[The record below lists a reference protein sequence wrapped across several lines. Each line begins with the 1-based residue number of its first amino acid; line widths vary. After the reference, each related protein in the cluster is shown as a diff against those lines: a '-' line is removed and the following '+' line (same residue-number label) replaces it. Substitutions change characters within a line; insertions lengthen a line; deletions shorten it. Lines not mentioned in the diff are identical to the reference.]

1 MRKTSISCENVGS
14 CAVLSVSY
22 AEARPFLFNK
32 IAIRNLCS
40 KASCNNEF

>member
-22 AEARPFLFNK
+22 AEAGLFFQQNCDK
-32 IAIRNLCS
+32 
-40 KASCNNEF
+40 KFV